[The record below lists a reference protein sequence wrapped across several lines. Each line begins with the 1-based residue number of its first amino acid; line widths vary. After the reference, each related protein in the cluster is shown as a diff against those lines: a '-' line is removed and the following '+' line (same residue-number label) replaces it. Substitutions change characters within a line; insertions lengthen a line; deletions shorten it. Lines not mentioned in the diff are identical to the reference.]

1 MEGQRM
7 IKFLLPALSL
17 ARKLKPV
24 HIGII
29 AGIALI
35 GFISYQ
41 DHRITTLKHENIN
54 LTEELLQAE
63 ARALSNG
70 SAVESLTQGSWQ
82 TVNQLQAANKSCT
95 AELKGQKK
103 TNSIINAKNRDHET
117 AINLLRQKIRQ
128 INDSCTDL
136 VIPPWLLE

>member
-17 ARKLKPV
+17 AKKLKPA
-24 HIGII
+24 HIATI

-41 DHRITTLKHENIN
+41 NHRITTLKHENIS

-70 SAVESLTQGSWQ
+70 SAVESLTQGGWQ

-95 AELKGQKK
+95 AELKDQQK
-103 TNSIINAKNRDHET
+103 TNSIITAKNSEHEDE
-117 AINLLRQKIRQ
+117 IKKLKLLLK
-128 INDSCTDL
+128 DVACADV
-136 VIPPWLLE
+136 VIPPWLLQ